1 MPAERAYSSTRCAWR
16 GKIFNFLKNTMEI
29 PANGTYIIFDKFDI
43 PAPEKLQ
50 VPHDA
55 SIRGSFDTL
64 QVIEDIR
71 APIGKWGKANWLEPV
86 TTDFPEYGSGGATQ
100 VITNQKIVLNK
111 LEDLLK

>member
-1 MPAERAYSSTRCAWR
+1 MPSTGYRYMSREA
-16 GKIFNFLKNTMEI
+16 KYLPSLKNTMEI
-29 PANGTYIIFDKFDI
+29 PANANGTYISFDKFDI

-55 SIRGSFDTL
+55 PIRGSFDTL
-64 QVIEDIR
+64 QIIEDIR
-71 APIGKWGKANWLEPV
+71 VPNGKWGKANWLEPV